1 MMSEDS
7 DYMHLA
13 KLARD
18 ESTCSR
24 EQFGCL
30 LVFTRGRKGHIT
42 GFNGPPH
49 PLERCN
55 PCPRLESQSHHGEDL
70 EECRAVHAERQ
81 VLLLAAKFGFRAEG
95 AVLYSFMGVP
105 CKDCM
110 LELIQAGIA
119 EIVCLTE
126 TYHDELSGDIL
137 REWISKGGK
146 FRIYDHVGVENG
158 K

>member
-1 MMSEDS
+1 MMSEDR

-24 EQFGCL
+24 KQLGCA
-30 LVFTRGRKGHIT
+30 LVFTRGRKGHLT

-49 PLERCN
+49 PLEKCN
-55 PCPRLESQSHHGEDL
+55 PCLRLESRHGEDL
-70 EECRAVHAERQ
+70 EKCRAVHAERQ
-81 VLLLAAKFGFRAEG
+81 VLLLAAKFGFRTEG
-95 AVLYSFMGVP
+95 AILYSFMGVP

-126 TYHDELSGDIL
+126 TYRDELSRDIL
-137 REWISKGGK
+137 RECLSKGGK
-146 FRIYDHVGVENG
+146 FRIYDPVGAKNG